1 MEEEPGA
8 ADAGFAAWLEQ
19 AWHDKAAGDAAR
31 AAGARPGLSRA
42 GTRGAARGL
51 LSPSG
56 SLNSP
61 GSPLRAGLAT
71 ATSSSSVLSRGSS
84 TGGGGGNSPVSPGSA
99 RSGSSLSGSPN
110 ASRGAAS
117 ASASASLSVSA
128 GRSSKSSSRSLR
140 SANALQGGTS
150 AAMAAMVRA
159 QHKAGLDKKVV
170 PKEHKAFVGL
180 ERLAVEALGDAQAQL
195 VAAAASAPDL
205 LDLEARGERDE
216 EQRDDAHDAGQ
227 LGPVGLAALLDAGW
241 LARLARLALP
251 GNRVGVEG
259 MVLLAR
265 LTAQGA
271 LRELCLSS
279 NDLAAPAVLAFCG
292 AFAQDQHCRLLTL
305 DLAWNDIGAE
315 GAEAHSS
322 ALGHVAPELRV
333 LRIQGN
339 SGLGARGAAALAAL
353 LRATTTLLSLDLRE
367 TGLSPRDARVV
378 LEEGLAYN
386 HSLVTTR
393 PADPVGARSTP
404 CDDIDVATSQRC
416 EVLLDRTRALDALP
430 RHPAPLRSI

>member
-8 ADAGFAAWLEQ
+8 ADAGFASWLEQ
-19 AWHDKAAGDAAR
+19 AWHDKAAGDA
-31 AAGARPGLSRA
+31 ARPGLSRA

-56 SLNSP
+56 SPSSP

-71 ATSSSSVLSRGSS
+71 ASSSSSVLSRGSS
-84 TGGGGGNSPVSPGSA
+84 TVGGGSSPFSPGSA
-99 RSGSSLSGSPN
+99 RSGSSPSGSPN

-117 ASASASLSVSA
+117 ANASVSASLSVSA
-128 GRSSKSSSRSLR
+128 GRSSNVKSSSRSLR
-140 SANALQGGTS
+140 SAKALEGGTH

-170 PKEHKAFVGL
+170 PKERKAFAGL
-180 ERLAVEALGDAQAQL
+180 ARLAVEALGDAQAQL

-216 EQRDDAHDAGQ
+216 EQRDEAHDAGQ

-315 GAEAHSS
+315 GAEALSS
-322 ALGHVAPELRV
+322 ALGHFAPELRV

-339 SGLGARGAAALAAL
+339 AGLGARGAAALAAL

-367 TGLSPRDARVV
+367 TGLSPRDARLV

-386 HSLVTTR
+386 HSLVATR

-430 RHPAPLRSI
+430 RHPAPLRTT